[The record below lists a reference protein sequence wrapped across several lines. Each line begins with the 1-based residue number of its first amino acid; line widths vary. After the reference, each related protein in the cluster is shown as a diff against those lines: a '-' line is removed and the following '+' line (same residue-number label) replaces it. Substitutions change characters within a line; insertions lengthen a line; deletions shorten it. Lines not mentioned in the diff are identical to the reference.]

1 MVSLTNRVSSEVG
14 GVHDISQLVHQPG
27 KSNNEENPFSRVQG
41 GNDPVL
47 VSGEGLLS
55 QLDPSNDEKPLQF
68 RFFQGQT
75 RNLFLLRSS

>member
-1 MVSLTNRVSSEVG
+1 MVSLTNRVSSEVS

-55 QLDPSNDEKPLQF
+55 QLDPSNDENPLQF